1 VNPVLDEEK
10 GNRMTFA
17 RRRVLGAVFAAALA
31 GAAMAVHAQGAAHYP
46 NKPIRIVVPFPPGGF
61 NDTLGR
67 QLAQEFQKAW
77 GQPAIV
83 ENKPGA
89 GSAIGAEFVAKSP
102 PDGYTLLI
110 VAFPFGLINSL
121 HARLGMDVNRD
132 FAPIAFCALTPN
144 ILVVHPSVPANT
156 VGELVALARQKPG
169 TLNYASTGTGSSN
182 HLSMELFKAMTRTDI
197 VHVPYKGSAPAV
209 TDLLAGQVGILF
221 DNTPNVLPQ
230 IRAGKLRALGVT
242 TSKRS
247 SFTPELPTVAES
259 GVSGYEVTAWFGV
272 VAPANTPRDIVAKL
286 NAEVNRVLALP
297 ETKDRFQNAGV
308 EATGGSPED
317 FARFIRGE
325 VDKWGKVV
333 RDANI
338 RAD

>member
-1 VNPVLDEEK
+1 
-10 GNRMTFA
+10 MTQTL
-17 RRRVLGAVFAAALA
+17 RRLLGAAFAAALA
-31 GAAMAVHAQGAAHYP
+31 AAAPAAPTWAQAPAAAFP
-46 NKPIRIVVPFPPGGF
+46 AKPIRIVVPFPPGGF

-67 QLAQEFQKAW
+67 LLGQEFQKTW

-89 GSAIGAEFVAKSP
+89 GSAIGSELVAKSP
-102 PDGYTLLI
+102 PDGYTLLV

-121 HARLGMDVNRD
+121 HARLGMDVTRD

-156 VGELVALARQKPG
+156 VGELLALARQKPG

-182 HLSMELFKAMTRTDI
+182 HLSMELFKAMTKTDI

-209 TDLLAGQVGILF
+209 TDLLAGQVNILF
-221 DNTPNVLPQ
+221 DNTPNVLPH

-242 TSKRS
+242 TAKRS

-259 GVSGYEVTAWFGV
+259 GVPGYEVTAWFGL
-272 VAPANTPRDIVAKL
+272 VAPANTPRDIVARL

-297 ETKDRFQNAGV
+297 DTKDRFQKAGV
-308 EATGGSPED
+308 EPTGGSPED

-333 RDANI
+333 RDASI

>member
-1 VNPVLDEEK
+1 
-10 GNRMTFA
+10 MTFV
-17 RRRVLGAVFAAALA
+17 RRRLLGAALAAAL
-31 GAAMAVHAQGAAHYP
+31 GLAAPPALAQGAAQYP
-46 NKPIRIVVPFPPGGF
+46 NRPIRIVVPFPPGGF

-67 QLAQEFQKAW
+67 VLGQAFQKAW

-89 GSAIGAEFVAKSP
+89 GSAIGAELVAKAP
-102 PDGYTLLI
+102 PDGYTLLV

-121 HARLGMDVNRD
+121 HARLGMDVSRD

-144 ILVVHPSVPANT
+144 ILVVHPSVPART
-156 VGELVALARQKPG
+156 VGELVALARHKPG

-209 TDLLAGQVGILF
+209 TDLLAGEVNILF

-230 IRAGKLRALGVT
+230 VRAGTLRALGVT
-242 TSKRS
+242 TASRS

-259 GVSGYEVTAWFGV
+259 GVPGFEVTTWTGV
-272 VAPANTPRDIVAKL
+272 SAPAKTPRAIIDKL
-286 NAEVNRVLALP
+286 NADIIRALNSP
-297 ETKDRFQNAGV
+297 DLRTQLTAQGADPTGSTSEQYTAFMQNEIV
-308 EATGGSPED
+308 
-317 FARFIRGE
+317 
-325 VDKWGKVV
+325 KWGKVIKAAGIKG
-333 RDANI
+333 DQQ
-338 RAD
+338 